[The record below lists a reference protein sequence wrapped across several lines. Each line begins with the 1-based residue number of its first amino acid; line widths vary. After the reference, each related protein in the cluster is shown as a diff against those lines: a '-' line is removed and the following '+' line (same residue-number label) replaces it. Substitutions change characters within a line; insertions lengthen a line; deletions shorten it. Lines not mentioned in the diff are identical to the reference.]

1 MPRSGLD
8 KNIIFEKVSNSRLE
22 FPDIF
27 DTLLLLLNCY
37 TYVYDHCIVYR
48 EKIPV
53 CERVFL
59 LLKSSAISVSIVLI

>member
-8 KNIIFEKVSNSRLE
+8 KNIIFEKVSNSRFE

-27 DTLLLLLNCY
+27 DTLLLLLNCH
-37 TYVYDHCIVYR
+37 VHDHCIVYR